1 MPPDLTGASVM
12 VLPAQPAPGESVLP
26 DGEVVPGLDREI
38 GFWLAEMTPQVHWVF
53 PPAIERALQRSPS
66 LSIRLR
72 SLAVAAFHR
81 AQVENIGDPLF
92 GDLRALAALV
102 DARFA
107 LIPVAAAWVPDTT
120 GSGRIEMRV
129 ALIDTRGGAVRW
141 FGAVAGDP
149 GRFDDPASVASAGRA
164 LGQLLAR

>member
-1 MPPDLTGASVM
+1 M

-38 GFWLAEMTPQVHWVF
+38 AYWLAEMAPRVDWSF
-53 PPAIERALQRSPS
+53 PPELERALQRSPS

-72 SLAVAAFHR
+72 SLAVSAFHR
-81 AQVENIGDPLF
+81 ARVENIGDPLF

-102 DARFA
+102 DARLA
-107 LIPVAAAWVPDTT
+107 LIPVAAGWVADSA
-120 GSGRIEMRV
+120 GSGRVEMRV

-149 GRFDDPASVASAGRA
+149 GARDDPAAAASAGRA
-164 LGQLLAR
+164 LGSLIAR